1 MSKRS
6 HSQSSSPTGYEVDA
20 TNTFN
25 PISKWQEYEEVPG
38 LTLFDIHREP
48 LREESDPDAVVTI
61 NLKVSV

>member
-1 MSKRS
+1 
-6 HSQSSSPTGYEVDA
+6 VDA

-61 NLKVSV
+61 KLKVSV